1 MNTIKTLFLIL
12 IPFALIKV
20 DAQSIKRYEEGLL
33 NPGDFLA
40 EPIFGSNMS
49 GQAYFRLE
57 YFVDE
62 VVRND
67 TSFIFINTNN
77 YIDRESSWL
86 IESRRIS
93 ETLDYFQVLFDI
105 REYYRR
111 QFQLEV
117 NNSTETRGYNRLMQS
132 YYDKGTLEIQRFQ
145 TESDYGLDNQVVQKW
160 SLSFYNKL
168 NSTERFEIPKVRNKD
183 WGFGVSLLYSTNFSY
198 GDISNNINSSFAGF
212 GFSLEAL
219 YKDYYLFI
227 NGYLNWGTIRDEFF
241 YKENWENDLNVS
253 TANMNLS
260 LGYPILDNSTHKLIP
275 YIGYGVNELGYPDG
289 VEGVKDGLTLTDYG
303 PHFGFWYDFNVF
315 SDIELVPNPGLG
327 GVKLSDQKYIRFGVN
342 VARVNND
349 IYSGYSI
356 NLSLGYALMARSV
369 ETY

>member
-1 MNTIKTLFLIL
+1 MNTIKTLFLLL
-12 IPFALIKV
+12 IPFALIKA

-160 SLSFYNKL
+160 SLSLYNKL